1 MALIIE
7 ILSKTPCEHNCLE
20 MKLKEFLIAFEKA
33 GYSGRKKAII
43 HCVFWLFWLGFIW
56 LYTPNNFRLNEDIFE
71 LDILIAL
78 RDWGLSILFFYVAS
92 KYVFSQ
98 LSENKFFVPI
108 LTIVLFYFFIYTVS
122 YYSLIYFSSLFPSQ
136 TTLKG
141 YIKYVTE
148 HGFWKGIY
156 ARFNFWFITFWYALY
171 IVVPLIIKLLIDVA
185 YIKVKNLELQRNNIR
200 LELDYLKAQLNP
212 HFFFNTLNGIYSL
225 VIDSEPKAA
234 QIILKLSDLM
244 RYSLYEA
251 NNDQV
256 ALHREIK
263 FIKDYVELER
273 NRHKAST
280 QIMLEIEGTTNDLH
294 IPPLLLVTFVE
305 NAFKHGINNTIKA
318 SWIKIVLS
326 VNEDTLTF
334 IVSNSKPKNI
344 KHETVQGGIGL
355 WNVRKRL
362 DILYPNR
369 HKLEIQNF
377 EEIYIV
383 NLSILLDKYN
393 SSKKSAA
400 TSNID

>member
-1 MALIIE
+1 MKQKESLIQ
-7 ILSKTPCEHNCLE
+7 
-20 MKLKEFLIAFEKA
+20 FEKID
-33 GYSGRKKAII
+33 YSGRKRTMI
-43 HCVFWLFWLGFIW
+43 HCAFWLFWFGFIW
-56 LYTPNNFRLNEDIFE
+56 LYTPNNFRLNENIFE

-78 RDWGLSILFFYVAS
+78 RDWVLTILFFYVAS
-92 KYVFSQ
+92 KFIFTY
-98 LSENKFFVPI
+98 LSEGKFFVPI
-108 LTIVLFYFFIYTVS
+108 LTIILFYLFIYTIT
-122 YYSLIYFSSLFPSQ
+122 YYTLIYFSSLFPKQ
-136 TTLKG
+136 HTYTAYTT
-141 YIKYVTE
+141 YFIQS
-148 HGFWKGIY
+148 GFWKGIY
-156 ARFNFWFITFWYALY
+156 TRWAFWFVTFWYALY
-171 IVVPLIIKLLIDVA
+171 IVVPLVIKLLIDVA
-185 YIKVKNLELQRNNIR
+185 YIRVKNLELQRNNIR

-251 NNDQV
+251 NNDHV
-256 ALHREIK
+256 ALHREVK
-263 FIKDYVELER
+263 FINDYIELER
-273 NRHKAST
+273 NRHKTIT
-280 QIMLEIEGTTNDLH
+280 QIMLEIEGYTDNLY

-369 HKLEIQNF
+369 HKLEIQNT
-377 EEIYIV
+377 EDTYIV
-383 NLSILLDKYN
+383 NLSIQLDKYN
-393 SSKKSAA
+393 SSKKSKV
-400 TSNID
+400 TSNY

>member
-1 MALIIE
+1 
-7 ILSKTPCEHNCLE
+7 
-20 MKLKEFLIAFEKA
+20 MKIKETLIAFDKA
-33 GYSGRKKAII
+33 NYSGRKKTII
-43 HCVFWLFWLGFIW
+43 HCVFWLFWFGFIW
-56 LYTPNNFRLNEDIFE
+56 LYTPNNFRLNENIFE
-71 LDILIAL
+71 LDMLIAL
-78 RDWGLSILFFYVAS
+78 RDWVLTILFFYIAS
-92 KYVFSQ
+92 KFIFSY
-98 LSENKFFVPI
+98 LSEGKFFAPI
-108 LTIVLFYFFIYTVS
+108 LTIILFYIFIYTIT
-122 YYSLIYFSSLFPSQ
+122 YYTLVYFSTLFPSQ

-148 HGFWKGIY
+148 NGFWSGIY
-156 ARFNFWFITFWYALY
+156 SRFNFWFITFWYSLY
-171 IVVPLIIKLLIDVA
+171 MVVPLVIKLLIDVT
-185 YIKVKNLELQRNNIR
+185 YTRVKNLELQRNNIR

-225 VIDSEPKAA
+225 VIDTEPKAA

-263 FIKDYVELER
+263 FIRDYVEIER

-280 QIMLEIEGTTNDLH
+280 QIILEIDGYTDDLH

-305 NAFKHGINNTIKA
+305 NAFKHGVNNTIKA
-318 SWIKIVLS
+318 SWIKIILS

-334 IVSNSKPKNI
+334 IISNSKPKNI

-369 HKLEIQNF
+369 HKLEIQNS
-377 EEIYIV
+377 EDIYKL
-383 NLSILLDKYN
+383 NLSIQLEKSN
-393 SSKKSAA
+393 SSKK
-400 TSNID
+400 TTTLSNFD